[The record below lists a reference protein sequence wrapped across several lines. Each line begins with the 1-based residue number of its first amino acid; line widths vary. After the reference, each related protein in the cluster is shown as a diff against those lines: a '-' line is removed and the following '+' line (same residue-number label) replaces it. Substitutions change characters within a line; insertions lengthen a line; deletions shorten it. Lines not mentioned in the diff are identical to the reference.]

1 MKWDAS
7 FVTSSTLTFFNSCST
22 SFSHFS
28 RIIIDS
34 LGCSKSSTST
44 KIRGLTLEI
53 LLLRWVRVS
62 SPLMDRHCFL
72 SCNIFLIP
80 RTLSSLFTS
89 SFYCELVLTLK
100 NNLWLLS
107 RCHVLRKARWARFR
121 LITWYLFSD
130 RSLNYR
136 LSIKCREVRNR
147 VKRTMLSILLSCK
160 SLLRLWTT
168 IRWFCSSS
176 AISITSMRVHM
187 SSYSSNSWVSTLRI
201 GSCFIVSRRV
211 CSWSSSCLF
220 RSSKS
225 LISTR
230 FSN

>member
-7 FVTSSTLTFFNSCST
+7 FVTSSTLTLFNSCST

-44 KIRGLTLEI
+44 KIRRLTLEI

-62 SPLMDRHCFL
+62 SPLMYRYCFL
-72 SCNIFLIP
+72 SCNIVLIP
-80 RTLSSLFTS
+80 WTLSSLFTS

-107 RCHVLRKARWARFR
+107 RCHVLRKARWASFR

-201 GSCFIVSRRV
+201 RSCFIVSRRV
-211 CSWSSSCLF
+211 CSWTSSCLF
-220 RSSKS
+220 WSSKS